1 MILIKFVVLCF
12 IVLLCASP
20 SSELVVFDPGKWLY
34 WTRSEGLTGYS
45 DLSVLLP
52 LRVRLGHLNWNNSGG
67 SATSIIFWLVYFT
80 CLLQYLN
87 RLCHF
92 HLMHSMLPYMHM
104 LLNVSFDI
112 TRISSIIY
120 LCIALG
126 RVSLFQSCLVT
137 SCINVLLL
145 SKGFSDRGSISFSVK
160 GGEYISTWGELSF
173 RESNLVRGK
182 VFKLLPIW
190 FYKSSF
196 SMFDSKG
203 GDFVDQSKQKLS
215 NTKNHQF

>member
-1 MILIKFVVLCF
+1 
-12 IVLLCASP
+12 
-20 SSELVVFDPGKWLY
+20 
-34 WTRSEGLTGYS
+34 
-45 DLSVLLP
+45 
-52 LRVRLGHLNWNNSGG
+52 
-67 SATSIIFWLVYFT
+67 
-80 CLLQYLN
+80 
-87 RLCHF
+87 
-92 HLMHSMLPYMHM
+92 MHM
-104 LLNVSFDI
+104 MLNVSFDI

-182 VFKLLPIW
+182 VFKLLPI
-190 FYKSSF
+190 
-196 SMFDSKG
+196 
-203 GDFVDQSKQKLS
+203 
-215 NTKNHQF
+215 